1 MTTMETPPTTF
12 LWLELTGKC
21 QLECTHCY
29 ADSGPSGTHGT
40 MTVTDW
46 QRVVAEGAAMGVR
59 TVQFIGG
66 EPTLHDG
73 LPELITYA
81 LDRALA
87 VEVFSNLVHVT
98 PRLWAAFAQPGVT
111 LATSYYS
118 DDPDQHAA
126 ITGRPTYARTRAN
139 IAEARRRGIP
149 LRAGVIDLGPGQR
162 VTQARDE
169 LVQLG
174 VPSIGRDRLRGI
186 GRGVRGGVLVSELC
200 GHCGDGVA
208 AVGPDGSVRPCV
220 FARWVS
226 VGNVRDHRLRTIG
239 QGLPVARE
247 ALLRQG
253 MRVGIPAAPCRPI
266 DDGTNCWPHND
277 R

>member
-1 MTTMETPPTTF
+1 MTTLETPPTTF

-29 ADSGPSGTHGT
+29 AGSGPSGTHGT
-40 MTVTDW
+40 MTVADW

-81 LDRALA
+81 LDRSLT

-98 PRLWAAFAQPGVT
+98 ARLWAAFDRPGVT

-126 ITGRPTYARTRAN
+126 ITGHPTHARTRAN

-162 VTQARDE
+162 VTQAEDE

-174 VPSIGRDRLRGI
+174 VPVVGRDRLRGI
-186 GRGVRGGVLVSELC
+186 GRGSRGGAVVGELC
-200 GHCGDGVA
+200 GQCGDGVA

-220 FARWVS
+220 FTRWMS
-226 VGNVRDHRLRTIG
+226 VGNVREDRLVSIG
-239 QGLPVARE
+239 QGLPGARE
-247 ALLRQG
+247 ALVRQG
-253 MRVGIPAAPCRPI
+253 MRAGAPCRPI